1 MSIFGL
7 ECIIMKKLL
16 YLFLA
21 ITIISCGGDDGN
33 TNNNSNNLTINPPS
47 WIHGVYL
54 QEVDGQVGVVGYEFK
69 SDDVCTVS
77 GNISGCYQA
86 QLDLYAN
93 TPNFE
98 TDVYEESD
106 SNRYFIELT
115 IGLTIYKYEFEKL
128 SSTRIKQILPT
139 YEVTYIL
146 Q

>member
-1 MSIFGL
+1 
-7 ECIIMKKLL
+7 MKKLL

-21 ITIISCGGDDGN
+21 LTIFSCGGDDDGN
-33 TNNNSNNLTINPPS
+33 TNNNSSNLTINPPS

-54 QEVDGQVGVVGYEFK
+54 QENIDGSILPLGYEFK
-69 SDDVCTVS
+69 SDDFCSVLSNMAT
-77 GNISGCYQA
+77 CYQA
-86 QLDLYAN
+86 QLDLYGD

-115 IGLTIYKYEFEKL
+115 VGLSIYEYEKV
-128 SSTRIKQILPT
+128 SSTIIKQILPT
-139 YEVTYIL
+139 GEITYIL

>member
-1 MSIFGL
+1 MTGSQEVVGSNP
-7 ECIIMKKLL
+7 
-16 YLFLA
+16 
-21 ITIISCGGDDGN
+21 ITIISCEGDDGN

-54 QEVDGQVGVVGYEFK
+54 LADPDGQVGVVGFEFK
-69 SDDVCTVS
+69 SDDMCTVTA
-77 GNISGCYQA
+77 NLSGCYQA

-115 IGLTIYKYEFEKL
+115 IGSTIYKYEFEKL
-128 SSTRIKQILPT
+128 SSTSIKQIFPT
-139 YEVTYIL
+139 YELTLLL

>member
-1 MSIFGL
+1 
-7 ECIIMKKLL
+7 MKKLL

-54 QEVDGQVGVVGYEFK
+54 LENIDGSILPLGYEFK
-69 SDDVCTVS
+69 SDDFCTVNS
-77 GNISGCYQA
+77 NISSCFQA

-115 IGLTIYKYEFEKL
+115 IGVAIYEYEFEKV
-128 SSTRIKQILPT
+128 SSTSIRQILPT
-139 YEVTYIL
+139 GENTFIL

>member
-1 MSIFGL
+1 
-7 ECIIMKKLL
+7 MKKLL

-21 ITIISCGGDDGN
+21 ITIISCGGDDDSGN
-33 TNNNSNNLTINPPS
+33 TNNNISNLTINPPS

-54 QEVDGQVGVVGYEFK
+54 QENIDGSILPLGYEFK
-69 SDDVCTVS
+69 SDDFCTVLS
-77 GNISGCYQA
+77 NMATCYQA
-86 QLDLYAN
+86 QLDLYGD

-115 IGLTIYKYEFEKL
+115 IGVAIYEYEFEKV
-128 SSTRIKQILPT
+128 SSTIIRQILPT
-139 YEVTYIL
+139 GENTYIL

>member
-1 MSIFGL
+1 
-7 ECIIMKKLL
+7 MKKLL

-21 ITIISCGGDDGN
+21 ITIFSCGGDDDGN

-54 QEVDGQVGVVGYEFK
+54 LEVNGQVGVVGYEFK
-69 SDDVCTVS
+69 SDDFCSVAV
-77 GNISGCYQA
+77 NSGCYRA

-115 IGLTIYKYEFEKL
+115 VGLSIYEYEFEKV
-128 SSTRIKQILPT
+128 SSTSIKQIFT
-139 YEVTYIL
+139 TGEATYIL